1 MDLTD
6 KPMEVTNSQVL
17 KDGSAIKDK
26 FKTHAIAQ
34 YVEKKFS
41 QWSKD
46 RIETEKRWLKSYYN
60 YRALYGKEVQFLD
73 TEKSKVFIKI
83 TKTKVIAAYSQILD
97 VLFSSSSDLP
107 FTIDPKRLPD
117 NIADVVHIDTKDA
130 AGELA
135 GSDATAAALDGIGF
149 EGDGQQL
156 KAGETFIT
164 RIGSYLEKVYENL
177 KVKAGA
183 AEVNTDIQ
191 VEPALVMA
199 KRAEKKIKDQ
209 LKSNKVDIYF
219 RKALLEMVILGTGIM
234 KGPLI
239 EEKRYYK
246 WNEDG
251 TYEEIIKVMPK
262 CTRVSPWNFY
272 TDRFAS
278 SLEDSEG
285 VIERHA
291 MTMEEF
297 LSLKN
302 KPMFR
307 ESAIDA
313 AIEKDMQYEEQW
325 WEKDLKENDTGST
338 INRFCVLEFWGA
350 ITVKELKKDFELDL
364 PEDLRDLDQV
374 AVNIWTCNGEVLRLV
389 INPFIPQ
396 RIPYYV
402 IPYEEDPYNVFG
414 VGLPENMEDAQT
426 LMNGFA
432 RMSVDNAVL
441 SGSVILE
448 VDEENL
454 VAGTSYDLYPGK
466 IFRRAKGQVG
476 QSVFPINIPNISQA
490 NLQMFDRFRQLAD
503 EETGLPSY
511 SHGYTGVTGMTRT
524 ASGMSMLFGA
534 ASLNVKTVIK
544 NIDDYFIQP
553 LAEAMYHFNNQY
565 DFDKDMIGDFEILAA
580 GTRSLMQK
588 EVKSQRLLQFMQVS
602 SNPIVASFVN
612 FEAIIRNLA
621 EVLELDG
628 EKLLLDPKKRQ
639 AQAALIAQTQQQM
652 QPQQPQAGG
661 APSVNDAGGG
671 GGGNIG
677 VGNPA
682 MPQTEQFSANNG
694 V

>member
-1 MDLTD
+1 MNLTD
-6 KPMEVTNSQVL
+6 KPIEATDSQVL
-17 KDGSAIKDK
+17 KDGTALKDK
-26 FKTHAIAQ
+26 FKTHALAQ
-34 YVEKKFS
+34 YIENKFA

-60 YRALYGKEVQFLD
+60 YRAFYGKEVKFLD
-73 TEKSKVFIKI
+73 TEKSQVFIKI
-83 TKTKVIAAYSQILD
+83 TKTKVIAAYGQILD
-97 VLFSSSSDLP
+97 VLFSSTSDLP
-107 FTIDPKRLPD
+107 FSIEPKRLPD
-117 NIADVVHIDTKDA
+117 NISDVVHIDTNDPV
-130 AGELA
+130 GEMD
-135 GSDATAAALDGIGF
+135 SENATAVALDEIGY
-149 EGDGQQL
+149 EGDGKEL
-156 KAGETFIT
+156 KSGETFMT
-164 RIGSYLEKVYENL
+164 RIGSYLERVYNGL
-177 KVKAGA
+177 KVKVGPS
-183 AEVNTDIQ
+183 EVPTDIQ
-191 VEPALVMA
+191 IEPALIMA

-209 LKSNKVDIYF
+209 LKSGKVDIHF
-219 RKALLEMVILGTGIM
+219 RKTLLEMIILGTGII

-246 WNEDG
+246 WNSDG
-251 TYEEIIKVMPK
+251 TYDEIIKITPK

-272 TDRFAS
+272 TDRFAT

-285 VIERHA
+285 CIERHI
-291 MTMEEF
+291 MTREEF
-297 LSLKN
+297 IGLKN

-307 ESAIDA
+307 ESAVNS
-313 AIEKDMQYEEQW
+313 AIEKDFQYTEQW
-325 WEKDLKENDTGST
+325 WEADLKENSSGSSV
-338 INRFCVLEFWGA
+338 NRYCVLEFWGSL
-350 ITVKELKKDFELDL
+350 TVEELKKDFELKL
-364 PEDLRDLDQV
+364 PNEVGALDQV
-374 AVNIWTCNGEVLRLV
+374 AVNIWVCNGEVLRLV

-396 RIPYYV
+396 RVPYYI

-414 VGLPENMEDAQT
+414 VGLPENMEDSQT

-432 RMSVDNAVL
+432 RMAVDNAVL

-448 VDEENL
+448 VDEDNL
-454 VAGTSYDLYPGK
+454 VAGTSYDIYPGK
-466 IFRRAKGQVG
+466 IFRRAKGQTG
-476 QSVFPINIPNISQA
+476 QSVFPISVPNISQS
-490 NLQMFDRFRQLAD
+490 NLQMFDRFRQFAD

-534 ASLNVKTVIK
+534 ASLNVKTVVK

-553 LAEAMYHFNNQY
+553 LIESMYHFNNQY
-565 DFDKDMIGDFEILAA
+565 DFDKDTIGDFEILAT

-602 SNPIVASFVN
+602 SNPVLAAFVN
-612 FEAIIRNLA
+612 FEAIIRSLA

-652 QPQQPQAGG
+652 QPQQPAAG
-661 APSVNDAGGG
+661 APSVDDQSGG

-677 VGNPA
+677 VGDPA
-682 MPQTEQFSANNG
+682 MPNTEQFSANRG